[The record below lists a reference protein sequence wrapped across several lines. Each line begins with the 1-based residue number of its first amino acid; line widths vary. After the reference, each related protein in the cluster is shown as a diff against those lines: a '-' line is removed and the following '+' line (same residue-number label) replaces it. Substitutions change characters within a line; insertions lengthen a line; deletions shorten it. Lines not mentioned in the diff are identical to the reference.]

1 MTCIIYG
8 VDIDTLISKTRH
20 INKFNINKK
29 ELEETAKNFVALGFE
44 FDTVKQLLSHENKR
58 GNLLDYLYKLK
69 ITYQI

>member
-20 INKFNINKK
+20 IDKSDINKK
-29 ELEETAKNFVALGFE
+29 ELEETAENFVALGFE
-44 FDTVKQLLSHENKR
+44 FNTVKQLLSHENKR

-69 ITYQI
+69 IIHQI